1 MIRNEGEIG
10 MESDAVKEA
19 NRETRKADRT
29 QIGAG
34 LALKRLL
41 SLGRPYFGRYAVLC
55 LLAGILSVTGV
66 FLAEGLRRIINA
78 AVDKDTAGLVSG
90 LVFAV
95 AVVVI
100 DAAGNFVRTYL
111 SGTLEIRSTA
121 RLQASL
127 LSKLMRTKTKELAKY
142 HSADLIG
149 RIQDAAPAAQKG
161 INEKTIELF
170 GNVLQIVFLLTYL
183 LSLQY
188 ILTIGTVLICILFPL
203 VMIPFSRRLR
213 ELNLERE
220 RASAKQQ
227 SLVQDA
233 LQGAEVVRAF
243 SLAPILG
250 QQFRKQLGG
259 MSALHMRITRL
270 EAVGYNMP
278 FAVILGGL
286 LYVLAFGGYL
296 SIQGRLDVG
305 AVAAFLICF
314 DQITQPVSRLANL
327 WTELQSALAQ
337 GGRVFEITDLE
348 EEKHD
353 NHCSDMGHAPLGSL
367 TLQNVSFRY
376 RSNDAGLRG
385 VSLTIQQ
392 GKVTAFAGPSGSGKS
407 TILSLLMGIYEPEE
421 GTILCERGPMTE
433 ISPKAWRSRI
443 AYVSQEPYLF
453 SGTIRENIAWG
464 RPDADLAAVRAAA
477 ESAGIHDFI
486 DGLPQGYETRVGER
500 GLTLS
505 GGERQRLAIAR
516 AFVRE
521 PEILL
526 LDEPTAALDSHHEE
540 RVQRALGEL
549 MRGRTTVVVAHRL
562 STIRD
567 ADRIYYVE
575 EGTIL
580 EEGTHESLMADD
592 GRYRALVEKNM
603 PSSKNELSLTE
614 GGVIQ

>member
-1 MIRNEGEIG
+1 MEGE
-10 MESDAVKEA
+10 AVKEA
-19 NRETRKADRT
+19 NRETRKAGRT
-29 QIGAG
+29 QSGAG

-55 LLAGILSVTGV
+55 LLAGVLSVTGV

-78 AVDKDTAGLVSG
+78 AVDKDAAGLVSG

-100 DAAGNFVRTYL
+100 DAVGNFVRTYL

-127 LSKLMRTKTKELAKY
+127 FSKLMRTKTKELAKY

-250 QQFRKQLGG
+250 QQFRKQLRG

-348 EEKHD
+348 EEKQD
-353 NHCSDMGHAPLGSL
+353 RPCSDTGSEPLGSL

-376 RSNDAGLRG
+376 GNNAAGLRG

-421 GTILCERGPMTE
+421 GLIVCERGPMKE

-464 RPDADLAAVRAAA
+464 RPDADMSAVRAAA

-603 PSSKNELSLTE
+603 RSSKNDLSLTE

>member
-1 MIRNEGEIG
+1 MGRVSVKKAKGETDPDSG
-10 MESDAVKEA
+10 TVS
-19 NRETRKADRT
+19 
-29 QIGAG
+29 AG
-34 LALKRLL
+34 YALKRLI
-41 SLGRPYFGRYAVLC
+41 SLGRPYLGRYIILC
-55 LLAGILSVTGV
+55 VLAGVISVTGV

-78 AVDKDTAGLVSG
+78 AVDKDMGGLASG

-95 AVVVI
+95 GVVVI
-100 DAAGNFVRTYL
+100 DAAGNFARTYL

-121 RLQASL
+121 RLQATI

-188 ILTIGTVLICILFPL
+188 ILTIGTVLICALFPL
-203 VMIPFSRRLR
+203 VMLPFSRRLR
-213 ELNLERE
+213 ALNLEKE

-243 SLAPILG
+243 SLAPLLG

-259 MSALHMRITRL
+259 MTALHMRVTRL
-270 EAVGYNMP
+270 EAIGYNMP

-327 WTELQSALAQ
+327 WTELQAALAQ
-337 GGRVFEITDLE
+337 GSRVFEIADLE
-348 EEKHD
+348 EERQGQIQ
-353 NHCSDMGHAPLGSL
+353 SPVTVGEPLGSL
-367 TLQNVSFRY
+367 TFQNVSFCY
-376 RSNDAGLRG
+376 GNNGAGLREM
-385 VSLTIQQ
+385 SFTIPK

-407 TILSLLMGIYEPEE
+407 TILSLLMGVYEPAE
-421 GTILCERGPMTE
+421 GMIVCERGPMSD
-433 ISPKAWRSRI
+433 ISPNEWRSRI

-464 RPDADLAAVRAAA
+464 NPVADFAAVQAAA
-477 ESAGIHDFI
+477 RSAGIHDFVA
-486 DGLPQGYETRVGER
+486 GLPQGYETRIGER

-540 RVQRALGEL
+540 WVQRALGEL
-549 MRGRTTVVVAHRL
+549 MSGRTTVVVAHRL

-567 ADRIYYVE
+567 ADRIYYVDGGE
-575 EGTIL
+575 IL
-580 EEGTHESLMADD
+580 EMGTHESLMADG
-592 GRYRALVEKNM
+592 GRYRALVEKSI
-603 PSSKNELSLTE
+603 PAVRKDPFIEE
-614 GGVIQ
+614 GGAVL